1 MNKVSNED
9 LKTLKPFEEF
19 FEEECLTNQRFYC
32 SFQGIKRKEYPKWLG
47 WNYID
52 SLKGITNVSEIDS
65 ELMILLV
72 ENFYIVKYLHLLLGF
87 SDVSEIV

>member
-9 LKTLKPFEEF
+9 LKTFEEF
-19 FEEECLTNQRFYC
+19 FEEERLTNQRFYC

-52 SLKGITNVSEIDS
+52 SLKGITNVSDIDS

-72 ENFYIVKYLHLLLGF
+72 ENFYLVKYLNLFLGF

>member
-9 LKTLKPFEEF
+9 LKTFEEF
-19 FEEECLTNQRFYC
+19 FEERLANQRFYC

-52 SLKGITNVSEIDS
+52 SLKGITNVSDIDS

-72 ENFYIVKYLHLLLGF
+72 ENFYLVKYLNLFLGF

>member
-9 LKTLKPFEEF
+9 LKTFEEF
-19 FEEECLTNQRFYC
+19 FEEERLTNQRFYC

-52 SLKGITNVSEIDS
+52 SLKGITNVSDIDS

-72 ENFYIVKYLHLLLGF
+72 ENFYIVKYLNLFLGF

>member
-9 LKTLKPFEEF
+9 LKTFEEF
-19 FEEECLTNQRFYC
+19 FEERLTNQRFYC

-52 SLKGITNVSEIDS
+52 SLKGITNVSDIDS

-72 ENFYIVKYLHLLLGF
+72 ENFYLVKYLNLFLGF

>member
-9 LKTLKPFEEF
+9 LKTFEEF
-19 FEEECLTNQRFYC
+19 FEERLVNQRFYC

-52 SLKGITNVSEIDS
+52 SLKGITNVSDIDS